1 MYDSKNTILQKYRTT
16 MNVVPDTRLSNCRL
30 TSKDIRDDK
39 RKPIYKSRVILVQGI
54 DIMVKPW

>member
-1 MYDSKNTILQKYRTT
+1 MNT
-16 MNVVPDTRLSNCRL
+16 VPDTRLSNCKL

-39 RKPIYKSRVILVQGI
+39 KKPIYKSRVILVQWI